1 MSSGRPFLSHNRRP
15 DSDSTLFD
23 SSSQMARRFATLTTL
38 DQQPIDPNIAF
49 KAAEQ
54 SAKLTPGL
62 SPSIKSATA
71 KKKQRDPIVFPVPV
85 TGGFFE
91 SEPTRDF
98 VGGFLTKSVESLLL
112 HWRPR

>member
-1 MSSGRPFLSHNRRP
+1 
-15 DSDSTLFD
+15 
-23 SSSQMARRFATLTTL
+23 MARRFATLTTL
-38 DQQPIDPNIAF
+38 DQQPIDPDIAF

-98 VGGFLTKSVESLLL
+98 VGGFLTKSVQSIL
-112 HWRPR
+112 RSFI